1 MKKLV
6 LAIMMLRLVFMCLY
20 SMRLLNV
27 LLTWTLRLTQG
38 TNMRIL
44 LALLLILLP
53 INSYAFTAGNTLTRT
68 SNIINVNASNIGG
81 SSTAS
86 QDIFMVDK
94 TKRKNNLSLG
104 VRYWD
109 EPLTTQKTNL
119 EKRKCLEK
127 IGGQLIGEKLQI
139 TWTVVN
145 NPFWVSY
152 LLHLCSTHMG
162 VMPQGYLKL
171 FFKWNQD

>member
-1 MKKLV
+1 
-6 LAIMMLRLVFMCLY
+6 
-20 SMRLLNV
+20 
-27 LLTWTLRLTQG
+27 
-38 TNMRIL
+38 MRIL

-104 VRYWD
+104 VRY
-109 EPLTTQKTNL
+109 
-119 EKRKCLEK
+119 
-127 IGGQLIGEKLQI
+127 
-139 TWTVVN
+139 
-145 NPFWVSY
+145 
-152 LLHLCSTHMG
+152 
-162 VMPQGYLKL
+162 
-171 FFKWNQD
+171 